1 MMSKFMKTLCKIAIP
16 VTLQSMLQ
24 ASFSIVDQIMIG
36 QLGETNISAVGLC
49 GNFSLIF
56 SVVIGAVSTVAGILI
71 AQFIGAEDTKEAWC
85 GFDVSLICGILI
97 SGIFMLASGCFSRQ
111 ILGLYT
117 TDTSIINTGTVY
129 FRIIAFSYIPM
140 AISNILSSW
149 LRCREHATIPFL
161 ASFGAVG
168 VNTGLNYLLIFGKFG
183 FPCMGIR
190 GAAIA
195 TLISQLFN
203 LVVITAG
210 FALCIRKDGD
220 KPVWSL
226 HFSKITIKD
235 YFIMIMPI
243 LISEFLW
250 SLGQNVESAVYGH
263 LGTSNLAA
271 YTLTCPIQG
280 LIVGALI
287 YGYGSFLIQY
297 LTIQGLI
304 VGALSGLSAAAGVMV
319 GKRLGRKEYD
329 EAYTE
334 SKKIMY
340 AGLVG
345 AVVVSAL
352 LITMAGVY
360 TKLYRMDDSVKSLGK
375 ILLIVFALYAPV
387 KVENMILGG
396 GIIRSGGNTKIIMVI
411 DIVGTWCIGIPMCL
425 LAAYVF
431 KWGIVGVYT
440 LLTTEEIFRLVVSL
454 VIFKR
459 RKWMISLS

>member
-1 MMSKFMKTLCKIAIP
+1 MSEFMKSLCKIAIP

-71 AQFIGAEDTKEAWC
+71 AQFIGAEDIKEAWSS
-85 GFDVSLICGILI
+85 FDLSLICGIII
-97 SGIFMLASGCFSRQ
+97 STLFLLAAGVLPLH
-111 ILGLYT
+111 ILKLYT
-117 TDTSIINTGTVY
+117 KDMSIINTGAVY
-129 FRIIAFSYIPM
+129 FRIVAFSYIPM
-140 AISNILSSW
+140 AVSNILSAW

-161 ASFGAVG
+161 ASFGAVA
-168 VNTGLNYLLIFGKFG
+168 VNTGLNYLLIFGKSG
-183 FPCMGIR
+183 LPCMGIK

-203 LVVITAG
+203 LIFIVIG
-210 FALCIRKDGD
+210 FIYSIRNDGD
-220 KPVWSL
+220 KPVLSL
-226 HFSKITIKD
+226 HFKKLTIRD
-235 YFIMIMPI
+235 YLIMIMPI
-243 LISEFLW
+243 LVSEFLW

-263 LGTSNLAA
+263 LGISNLAA

-280 LIVGALI
+280 LIVGAL
-287 YGYGSFLIQY
+287 
-297 LTIQGLI
+297 
-304 VGALSGLSAAAGVMV
+304 SGLSAAAGIMI
-319 GKRLGRKEYD
+319 GKRLGGKEYD
-329 EAYTE
+329 EAYEE

-340 AGLVG
+340 AGLIG
-345 AVVVSAL
+345 SLVVSAL
-352 LITMAGVY
+352 LILLAGEY
-360 TKLYRMDDSVKSLGK
+360 TGLYRVDYSVKELGK
-375 ILLIVFALYAPV
+375 ILLIIFALYAPV

-411 DIVGTWCIGIPMCL
+411 DIVGTWCIGIPLCL
-425 LAAYVF
+425 LAAYIF

-454 VIFKR
+454 IIFKR

>member
-1 MMSKFMKTLCKIAIP
+1 MSKFMKSLCKIAIP

-36 QLGETNISAVGLC
+36 QLGETNIAAVGLC

-85 GFDVSLICGILI
+85 SFDVSLICGMVI
-97 SGIFMLASGCFSRQ
+97 SALFLLAAGVFPLQ

-117 TDTSIINTGTVY
+117 KDMSIINSGAVY
-129 FRIIAFSYIPM
+129 FRIVAVSYIPM
-140 AISNILSSW
+140 AVSNIFSAW

-161 ASFGAVG
+161 ASFGAVA
-168 VNTGLNYLLIFGKFG
+168 VNTGLNYLLIFGKSG
-183 FPCMGIR
+183 LPCMGIK

-203 LVVITAG
+203 LIIIVIGFVVCT
-210 FALCIRKDGD
+210 RKDGD
-220 KPVWSL
+220 QPVLSL
-226 HFSKITIKD
+226 HFRKITIRD
-235 YFIMIMPI
+235 YLIMIMPI
-243 LISEFLW
+243 LVSEFLW

-280 LIVGALI
+280 LIVGAL
-287 YGYGSFLIQY
+287 
-297 LTIQGLI
+297 
-304 VGALSGLSAAAGVMV
+304 SGLSAAAGVMV

-329 EAYTE
+329 AAYTE

-340 AGLVG
+340 AGLG
-345 AVVVSAL
+345 AVAVSAL
-352 LITMAGVY
+352 LIVLAGVY
-360 TKLYRMDDSVKSLGK
+360 TGLYRVDDSVKALGK

-396 GIIRSGGNTKIIMVI
+396 GIIRSGGNTKIIMMI
-411 DIVGTWCIGIPMCL
+411 DIIGTWCIGIPLCL

-431 KWGIVGVYT
+431 EWGIVGVYT

-459 RKWMISLS
+459 RKWMISLA

>member
-1 MMSKFMKTLCKIAIP
+1 MSNFMKSLCKIAVP

-36 QLGETNISAVGLC
+36 QLGETNISAVGL
-49 GNFSLIF
+49 GSNFSLIF
-56 SVVIGAVSTVAGILI
+56 SVVIGAVGAVAGILI
-71 AQFIGAEDTKEAWC
+71 AQFMGAEDKKEAWC
-85 GFDVSLICGILI
+85 SFDVSLICGIMI
-97 SGIFMLASGCFSRQ
+97 SALFLLAAGAFPLQ

-117 TDTSIINTGTVY
+117 EDMSIINTGAVY
-129 FRIIAFSYIPM
+129 FRIVAFSYIPM
-140 AISNILSSW
+140 AVSNILSAW

-161 ASFGAVG
+161 ASFGAVA

-183 FPCMGIR
+183 FPRMEIK

-203 LVVITAG
+203 LVFIVIG
-210 FALCIRKDGD
+210 FVVCNRRDGD
-220 KPVWSL
+220 KPVLSL
-226 HFSKITIKD
+226 RFKKITIRD
-235 YFIMIMPI
+235 YLVMIMPI
-243 LISEFLW
+243 MVSEFLW

-271 YTLTCPIQG
+271 YTLTGP
-280 LIVGALI
+280 
-287 YGYGSFLIQY
+287 
-297 LTIQGLI
+297 IQGLI
-304 VGALSGLSAAAGVMV
+304 VGALSGLSAAAGVMI

-329 EAYTE
+329 EAYAE

-340 AGLVG
+340 AGLAG
-345 AVVVSAL
+345 SVVVASL
-352 LITMAGVY
+352 LILLAGVY
-360 TKLYRMDDSVKSLGK
+360 TGLYRVDNSVKELGQ

-387 KVENMILGG
+387 KVENMILSG

-411 DIVGTWCIGIPMCL
+411 DIVGTWCIGIPLCL

-431 KWGIVGVYT
+431 RWGIVGVYA
-440 LLTTEEIFRLVVSL
+440 LLTTEEIFRLAVAL
-454 VIFKR
+454 VIFRK

>member
-1 MMSKFMKTLCKIAIP
+1 MSEFMKSLCKIAIP

-71 AQFIGAEDTKEAWC
+71 AQFIGAEDIKEAWSS
-85 GFDVSLICGILI
+85 FDLSLICGIII
-97 SGIFMLASGCFSRQ
+97 SALFLLAAGILPLQ

-117 TDTSIINTGTVY
+117 KDMSIINTGAVY
-129 FRIIAFSYIPM
+129 FRIVAFSYIPM
-140 AISNILSSW
+140 AVSNILSAW

-161 ASFGAVG
+161 ASFGAVA
-168 VNTGLNYLLIFGKFG
+168 VNTELNYLLIFGKSG
-183 FPCMGIR
+183 LPCMGIK

-203 LVVITAG
+203 LIFIVIG
-210 FALCIRKDGD
+210 FISSIRNDGD
-220 KPVWSL
+220 KPVLSL
-226 HFSKITIKD
+226 HFKKLTIRD
-235 YFIMIMPI
+235 YLIMIMPI
-243 LISEFLW
+243 LVSEFLW

-263 LGTSNLAA
+263 LGISNLAA

-280 LIVGALI
+280 LIVGAL
-287 YGYGSFLIQY
+287 
-297 LTIQGLI
+297 
-304 VGALSGLSAAAGVMV
+304 SGLSAAAGVMI
-319 GKRLGRKEYD
+319 GKRLGGKEYD
-329 EAYTE
+329 EAYEE

-340 AGLVG
+340 AGLIG
-345 AVVVSAL
+345 SLVVSAL
-352 LITMAGVY
+352 LILLAGEY
-360 TKLYRMDDSVKSLGK
+360 TRLYRVNHSVKELGK
-375 ILLIVFALYAPV
+375 ILLIIFALYAPV

-396 GIIRSGGNTKIIMVI
+396 GIIRSGGNTKIIMEI
-411 DIVGTWCIGIPMCL
+411 DIVGTWCIGIPLCL
-425 LAAYVF
+425 LAAYIF
-431 KWGIVGVYT
+431 KCDIVGVYT

-454 VIFKR
+454 IIFKR

>member
-1 MMSKFMKTLCKIAIP
+1 MSKFMKSLCKIAVP

-36 QLGETNISAVGLC
+36 QLGETNISAVGL
-49 GNFSLIF
+49 GSNFSLIF
-56 SVVIGAVSTVAGILI
+56 SVVIGAVGAVAGILI
-71 AQFIGAEDTKEAWC
+71 AQFMGAEDKKEAWC
-85 GFDVSLICGILI
+85 SFDVSLICGIMI
-97 SGIFMLASGCFSRQ
+97 SALFLLAAGAFPLQ

-117 TDTSIINTGTVY
+117 EDMNIINTGAVY
-129 FRIIAFSYIPM
+129 FRIVAFSYIPM
-140 AISNILSSW
+140 AVSNILSAW

-161 ASFGAVG
+161 ASFGAVA

-183 FPCMGIR
+183 FPRMEIK

-203 LVVITAG
+203 LVFIVIG
-210 FALCIRKDGD
+210 FVVCNRRDGD
-220 KPVWSL
+220 KPVLSL
-226 HFSKITIKD
+226 RFKKITIRD
-235 YFIMIMPI
+235 YLVMIMPI
-243 LISEFLW
+243 LVSEFLW

-271 YTLTCPIQG
+271 YTLTGP
-280 LIVGALI
+280 
-287 YGYGSFLIQY
+287 
-297 LTIQGLI
+297 IQGLI

-329 EAYTE
+329 EAYAE

-340 AGLVG
+340 AGLAG
-345 AVVVSAL
+345 SVVVASL
-352 LITMAGVY
+352 LILLAGVY
-360 TKLYRMDDSVKSLGK
+360 TGLYRVDNSVKELGQ

-387 KVENMILGG
+387 KVENMILSG

-411 DIVGTWCIGIPMCL
+411 DIVGTWCIGIPLCL

-431 KWGIVGVYT
+431 RWGIVGVYA
-440 LLTTEEIFRLVVSL
+440 LLTTEEIFRLAVAL
-454 VIFKR
+454 VIFRK

>member
-1 MMSKFMKTLCKIAIP
+1 MSKFMKSLCKIAVP

-36 QLGETNISAVGLC
+36 QLGETNISAVGL
-49 GNFSLIF
+49 GSNFSLIF
-56 SVVIGAVSTVAGILI
+56 SVVIGAVGAVAGILI
-71 AQFIGAEDTKEAWC
+71 AQFMGAEDKKEAWC
-85 GFDVSLICGILI
+85 SFDVSLICGIMI
-97 SGIFMLASGCFSRQ
+97 SALFFLAAGAFPLQ

-117 TDTSIINTGTVY
+117 EDMSIINTGAVY
-129 FRIIAFSYIPM
+129 FRIVAFSYIPM
-140 AISNILSSW
+140 AVSNILSAW

-161 ASFGAVG
+161 ASFGAVA

-183 FPCMGIR
+183 FPRMEIK

-203 LVVITAG
+203 LVFIVIG
-210 FALCIRKDGD
+210 FVVCNRRDGD
-220 KPVWSL
+220 KPVLSL
-226 HFSKITIKD
+226 RFKKITIRD
-235 YFIMIMPI
+235 YLVMIMPI
-243 LISEFLW
+243 LVSEFLW

-271 YTLTCPIQG
+271 YTLTGP
-280 LIVGALI
+280 
-287 YGYGSFLIQY
+287 
-297 LTIQGLI
+297 IQGLI

-329 EAYTE
+329 EAYAE

-340 AGLVG
+340 AGLAG
-345 AVVVSAL
+345 SVVVASL
-352 LITMAGVY
+352 LILLAGVY
-360 TKLYRMDDSVKSLGK
+360 TGLYRVDNSVKELGR

-387 KVENMILGG
+387 KVENMILSG

-411 DIVGTWCIGIPMCL
+411 DIVGTWCIGIPLCL

-431 KWGIVGVYT
+431 RWGIVGVYA
-440 LLTTEEIFRLVVSL
+440 LLTTEEIFRLAVAL
-454 VIFKR
+454 VIFRK

>member
-1 MMSKFMKTLCKIAIP
+1 MSKFIRELGKIAVP

-36 QLGETNISAVGLC
+36 QLGAVSIAAVGLG
-49 GNFSLIF
+49 GNYSMIF
-56 SVVIGAVSTVAGILI
+56 NVVSGSVGTVAGILI
-71 AQFIGAEDTKEAWC
+71 AQFLGAGDKKEAWSSLTLSTVISLC
-85 GFDVSLICGILI
+85 LAGVFLGVSLG
-97 SGIFMLASGCFSRQ
+97 ATAQ

-117 TDTSIINTGTVY
+117 RDVSIVNTGAVY
-129 FRIIAFSYIPM
+129 FRIVAFSYIPM
-140 AISNILSSW
+140 AAGNILSSW
-149 LRCREHATIPFL
+149 LRCREHATIPFW
-161 ASFGAVG
+161 AGFGAVA

-183 FPCMGIR
+183 LPCMGIK

-203 LVVITAG
+203 LAFIAVG
-210 FALCIRKDGD
+210 FALCIRKDED

-226 HFSKITIKD
+226 RFSKITIKD
-235 YFIMIMPI
+235 YLIMIMPI
-243 LISEFLW
+243 LVSEFLW

-263 LGTSNLAA
+263 LGMANLAA
-271 YTLTCPIQG
+271 YTLTCP
-280 LIVGALI
+280 
-287 YGYGSFLIQY
+287 
-297 LTIQGLI
+297 IQGLI

-340 AGLVG
+340 AGLAG
-345 AVVVSAL
+345 AVAVSTL
-352 LITMAGVY
+352 LILLAGVY
-360 TKLYRMDDSVKSLGK
+360 TGLYRVDDSVKVFGK

-411 DIVGTWCIGIPMCL
+411 DIVGTWCIGIPLCL

-459 RKWMISLS
+459 RKWMISLSN

>member
-1 MMSKFMKTLCKIAIP
+1 MSEFMKSLCKIAIP

-71 AQFIGAEDTKEAWC
+71 AQFIGAEDIKEAWSS
-85 GFDVSLICGILI
+85 FDLSLICGIII
-97 SGIFMLASGCFSRQ
+97 SALFLLAAGILPLQ

-117 TDTSIINTGTVY
+117 KDMSIINTGAVY
-129 FRIIAFSYIPM
+129 FRIVAFSYIPM
-140 AISNILSSW
+140 AVSNILSAW

-161 ASFGAVG
+161 ASFGAVA
-168 VNTGLNYLLIFGKFG
+168 VNTGLNYLLIFGKSG
-183 FPCMGIR
+183 LPCMGIK

-203 LVVITAG
+203 LIFIVIG
-210 FALCIRKDGD
+210 FISSIRKDGE
-220 KPVWSL
+220 KPVLSL
-226 HFSKITIKD
+226 HFKKLTIRD
-235 YFIMIMPI
+235 YLIMIMPI
-243 LISEFLW
+243 LVSEFLW

-263 LGTSNLAA
+263 LGISNLAA

-280 LIVGALI
+280 LIVGAL
-287 YGYGSFLIQY
+287 
-297 LTIQGLI
+297 
-304 VGALSGLSAAAGVMV
+304 SGLSAAAGVMI
-319 GKRLGRKEYD
+319 GKRLGGKEYD
-329 EAYTE
+329 EAYEE

-340 AGLVG
+340 AGLIG
-345 AVVVSAL
+345 SLVVSAL
-352 LITMAGVY
+352 LILLAGEY
-360 TKLYRMDDSVKSLGK
+360 TGLYRVDHSVKELGK
-375 ILLIVFALYAPV
+375 ILLIIFALYAPV

-396 GIIRSGGNTKIIMVI
+396 GIIRSGGNTKIIMAI
-411 DIVGTWCIGIPMCL
+411 DIVGTWCIGIPLCL
-425 LAAYVF
+425 LAAYIF

-454 VIFKR
+454 IIFKR

>member
-1 MMSKFMKTLCKIAIP
+1 MSKFMKSLCKIAIP

-56 SVVIGAVSTVAGILI
+56 SVVIGAVGTVAGILI
-71 AQFIGAEDTKEAWC
+71 SQFIGAEDTKEAWC
-85 GFDVSLICGILI
+85 SFDVSIVCGIII
-97 SGIFMLASGCFSRQ
+97 SAMFLLAAGGFSTQ

-117 TDTSIINTGTVY
+117 KDIGIINAGAVY
-129 FRIIAFSYIPM
+129 FKIVAFSYIPM
-140 AISNILSSW
+140 AVSNILSSW
-149 LRCREHATIPFL
+149 MRCKEHAAIPFL
-161 ASFGAVG
+161 ASFGAVA

-183 FPCMGIR
+183 FPCMGIK

-203 LVVITAG
+203 LAFIIVG
-210 FALCIRKDGD
+210 FILSIRKDGD
-220 KPVWSL
+220 KPVLSL
-226 HFSKITIKD
+226 HFKKITIKD
-235 YFIMIMPI
+235 YLIMIMPI

-271 YTLTCPIQG
+271 YTLTGP
-280 LIVGALI
+280 
-287 YGYGSFLIQY
+287 
-297 LTIQGLI
+297 IQGLI
-304 VGALSGLSAAAGVMV
+304 VGALSGLSAAAGVIV
-319 GKRLGRKEYD
+319 GKRLGKKEYD
-329 EAYTE
+329 DAYIE

-340 AGLVG
+340 AGLAG
-345 AVVVSAL
+345 AIAVSSL
-352 LITMAGVY
+352 LILFAGVY
-360 TKLYRMDDSVKSLGK
+360 TDFYRVDYSVKELGK
-375 ILLIVFALYAPV
+375 ILLVIFALYAPV

-411 DIVGTWCIGIPMCL
+411 DIVGTWCIGIPLCL

-431 KWGIVGVYT
+431 NWGIIGVYT

-454 VIFKR
+454 IIFKR
-459 RKWMISLS
+459 RTWMISLS

>member
-1 MMSKFMKTLCKIAIP
+1 MKSLCKIAVP

-36 QLGETNISAVGLC
+36 QLGETNISAVGL
-49 GNFSLIF
+49 GSNFSLIF
-56 SVVIGAVSTVAGILI
+56 SVVIGAVGAVAGILI
-71 AQFIGAEDTKEAWC
+71 AQFMGAEDKKEAWC
-85 GFDVSLICGILI
+85 SFDVSLICGIMI
-97 SGIFMLASGCFSRQ
+97 SALFLLAAGAFPLQ

-117 TDTSIINTGTVY
+117 EDMSIINTGAVY
-129 FRIIAFSYIPM
+129 FRIVAFSYIPM
-140 AISNILSSW
+140 AVSNILSAW

-161 ASFGAVG
+161 ASFGAVA

-183 FPCMGIR
+183 FPRMEIK

-203 LVVITAG
+203 LVFIVIG
-210 FALCIRKDGD
+210 FVVCNRRDGD
-220 KPVWSL
+220 KPVLSL
-226 HFSKITIKD
+226 RFKKITIRD
-235 YFIMIMPI
+235 YLVMIMPI
-243 LISEFLW
+243 LVSEFLW

-271 YTLTCPIQG
+271 YTLTGP
-280 LIVGALI
+280 
-287 YGYGSFLIQY
+287 
-297 LTIQGLI
+297 IQGLI
-304 VGALSGLSAAAGVMV
+304 VGALSGLSAAAGVMI

-329 EAYTE
+329 EAYAE

-340 AGLVG
+340 AGLAG
-345 AVVVSAL
+345 SVVVASL
-352 LITMAGVY
+352 LILLAGVY
-360 TKLYRMDDSVKSLGK
+360 TGLYRVDNSVKELGK

-387 KVENMILGG
+387 KVENMILSG

-411 DIVGTWCIGIPMCL
+411 DIVGTWCIGIPLCL

-431 KWGIVGVYT
+431 RWGIVGVYA
-440 LLTTEEIFRLVVSL
+440 LLTTEEIFRLAVAL
-454 VIFKR
+454 VIFRK

>member
-1 MMSKFMKTLCKIAIP
+1 MSKFMKSLCKIAIP

-36 QLGETNISAVGLC
+36 QLGETNISAVGL
-49 GNFSLIF
+49 GSNFSLIF
-56 SVVIGAVSTVAGILI
+56 SVVIGAVGAVAGILI
-71 AQFIGAEDTKEAWC
+71 AQFMGAEDKKEAWC
-85 GFDVSLICGILI
+85 SFDVSLICGIMI
-97 SGIFMLASGCFSRQ
+97 SALFLLAAGAFPLQ

-117 TDTSIINTGTVY
+117 EDMSIINTGAVY
-129 FRIIAFSYIPM
+129 FRIVAFSYIPM
-140 AISNILSSW
+140 AVSNILSAW

-161 ASFGAVG
+161 ASFGAVA

-183 FPCMGIR
+183 FPRMEIK

-203 LVVITAG
+203 LVFIVIG
-210 FALCIRKDGD
+210 FVVCNRRDGD
-220 KPVWSL
+220 KPVLSL
-226 HFSKITIKD
+226 RFKKITIRD
-235 YFIMIMPI
+235 YLVMIMPI
-243 LISEFLW
+243 LVSEFLW

-271 YTLTCPIQG
+271 YTLTGP
-280 LIVGALI
+280 
-287 YGYGSFLIQY
+287 
-297 LTIQGLI
+297 IQGLI

-329 EAYTE
+329 EAYAE

-340 AGLVG
+340 AGLAGSVEV
-345 AVVVSAL
+345 ASL
-352 LITMAGVY
+352 LILLAGVY
-360 TKLYRMDDSVKSLGK
+360 TGLYRVDNSVKELGK

-387 KVENMILGG
+387 KVENMILSG

-411 DIVGTWCIGIPMCL
+411 DIIGTWCIGIPLCL

-431 KWGIVGVYT
+431 RWGIVGVYA
-440 LLTTEEIFRLVVSL
+440 LLTTEEIFRLAVAL
-454 VIFKR
+454 VIFRK

>member
-1 MMSKFMKTLCKIAIP
+1 MSKFMKSLCKIAIP

-36 QLGETNISAVGLC
+36 QLGETNISVVGLC

-71 AQFIGAEDTKEAWC
+71 SQFIGAEDTKEAWC
-85 GFDVSLICGILI
+85 SFDVNIVCGIII
-97 SGIFMLASGCFSRQ
+97 SAMFLLAAGGFSTQ

-117 TDTSIINTGTVY
+117 KDISIINAGAVY
-129 FRIIAFSYIPM
+129 FKIVAFSYIPM

-149 LRCREHATIPFL
+149 MRCKEHAAIPFL
-161 ASFGAVG
+161 ASFGAVA

-183 FPCMGIR
+183 FPCMGIK

-203 LVVITAG
+203 LAFIIVG
-210 FALCIRKDGD
+210 FILSIRKDGD
-220 KPVWSL
+220 KPVLSL
-226 HFSKITIKD
+226 HFKKITIKD
-235 YFIMIMPI
+235 YLIMIMPI

-271 YTLTCPIQG
+271 YTLTGP
-280 LIVGALI
+280 
-287 YGYGSFLIQY
+287 
-297 LTIQGLI
+297 IQGLI
-304 VGALSGLSAAAGVMV
+304 VGALSGLSAAAGVIV
-319 GKRLGRKEYD
+319 GKRLGKKEYD
-329 EAYTE
+329 DAYIE

-340 AGLVG
+340 AGLAG
-345 AVVVSAL
+345 AIAVSSL
-352 LITMAGVY
+352 LIIFAGVY
-360 TKLYRMDDSVKSLGK
+360 TSFYRVDYSVKELGK
-375 ILLIVFALYAPV
+375 ILLVIFALYAPV

-411 DIVGTWCIGIPMCL
+411 DIVGTWCIGIPLCL

-431 KWGIVGVYT
+431 NWGIVGVYT

-454 VIFKR
+454 IIFKK

>member
-1 MMSKFMKTLCKIAIP
+1 MSEFMKSLCKIAIP

-71 AQFIGAEDTKEAWC
+71 AQFIGAEDIKEAWSS
-85 GFDVSLICGILI
+85 FDLSLICGIII
-97 SGIFMLASGCFSRQ
+97 STLFLLAAGVLPLH
-111 ILGLYT
+111 ILKLYT
-117 TDTSIINTGTVY
+117 KDMSIINTGAVY
-129 FRIIAFSYIPM
+129 FRIVAFSYIPM
-140 AISNILSSW
+140 AVSNILSAW

-161 ASFGAVG
+161 ASFGAVA
-168 VNTGLNYLLIFGKFG
+168 VNTGLNYLLIFGKSG
-183 FPCMGIR
+183 LPCMGIK

-203 LVVITAG
+203 LIFIVIG
-210 FALCIRKDGD
+210 FIYSIRKDGD
-220 KPVWSL
+220 KPVLSL
-226 HFSKITIKD
+226 HFKKLTIRD
-235 YFIMIMPI
+235 YLIMIMPI
-243 LISEFLW
+243 LVSEFLW

-263 LGTSNLAA
+263 LGISNLAA

-280 LIVGALI
+280 LIVGAL
-287 YGYGSFLIQY
+287 
-297 LTIQGLI
+297 
-304 VGALSGLSAAAGVMV
+304 SGLSAAAGVMI
-319 GKRLGRKEYD
+319 GKRLGGKEYD
-329 EAYTE
+329 EAYEE

-340 AGLVG
+340 TGLIG
-345 AVVVSAL
+345 SLVVSAL
-352 LITMAGVY
+352 LILLAGEY
-360 TKLYRMDDSVKSLGK
+360 TGLYRVDYSVKELGK
-375 ILLIVFALYAPV
+375 ILLIIFALYAPV

-411 DIVGTWCIGIPMCL
+411 DIVGTWCIGIPLCL
-425 LAAYVF
+425 LAAYIF

-454 VIFKR
+454 IIFKR
-459 RKWMISLS
+459 HKWMISLS

>member
-1 MMSKFMKTLCKIAIP
+1 MSKFMKSLCKIAIP

-71 AQFIGAEDTKEAWC
+71 AQFIGAEDTKEAWRS
-85 GFDVSLICGILI
+85 FDVSLICGIVI
-97 SGIFMLASGCFSRQ
+97 SALFLFTAGVFPSK

-117 TDTSIINTGTVY
+117 GDMGIINTGAIY
-129 FRIIAFSYIPM
+129 FRIVAFSYIPM
-140 AISNILSSW
+140 AVSNILSSW

-161 ASFGAVG
+161 ASFGAVV

-183 FPCMGIR
+183 FPCIGIK

-203 LVVITAG
+203 LV
-210 FALCIRKDGD
+210 CIRKDGD
-220 KPVWSL
+220 KPVLSL

-235 YFIMIMPI
+235 YLIMIMPI
-243 LISEFLW
+243 LVSEFLW
-250 SLGQNVESAVYGH
+250 SFGQNVESAVYGQ

-280 LIVGALI
+280 LIVGAL
-287 YGYGSFLIQY
+287 
-297 LTIQGLI
+297 
-304 VGALSGLSAAAGVMV
+304 SGLSAAAGVLI

-340 AGLVG
+340 AGLFG
-345 AVVVSAL
+345 AAVLSAL
-352 LITMAGVY
+352 LILLTGIY
-360 TKLYRMDDSVKSLGK
+360 TGLYRVDDSVKELGK

-396 GIIRSGGNTKIIMVI
+396 GIIRSGGNTKIIMII
-411 DIVGTWCIGIPMCL
+411 DIVGTWCIGIPLCL
-425 LAAYVF
+425 VAAYVF
-431 KWGIVGVYT
+431 NWGIVGVYT
-440 LLTTEEIFRLVVSL
+440 LLTTEELFRLAISL
-454 VIFKR
+454 IIFKS
-459 RKWMISLS
+459 RKWIISLC

>member
-1 MMSKFMKTLCKIAIP
+1 MSEFMKSLCKIAIP

-71 AQFIGAEDTKEAWC
+71 AQFIGAENIKEAWSS
-85 GFDVSLICGILI
+85 FDLSLICGIII
-97 SGIFMLASGCFSRQ
+97 SALFLLAAGILPLQ

-117 TDTSIINTGTVY
+117 KDMSIINTGAVY
-129 FRIIAFSYIPM
+129 FRIVAFSYIPM
-140 AISNILSSW
+140 AVSNILSAW
-149 LRCREHATIPFL
+149 LRCREHAAIPFL
-161 ASFGAVG
+161 ASFGAVA
-168 VNTGLNYLLIFGKFG
+168 VNTGLNYLLIFGKSG
-183 FPCMGIR
+183 LPCMGIK

-203 LVVITAG
+203 LIFIVIG
-210 FALCIRKDGD
+210 FISSIRKDGD
-220 KPVWSL
+220 KPVLSL
-226 HFSKITIKD
+226 HFKKLTIRD
-235 YFIMIMPI
+235 YLIMIMPI
-243 LISEFLW
+243 LVSEFLW

-263 LGTSNLAA
+263 LGISNLAA

-280 LIVGALI
+280 LIVGAL
-287 YGYGSFLIQY
+287 
-297 LTIQGLI
+297 
-304 VGALSGLSAAAGVMV
+304 SGLSAAAGVMI
-319 GKRLGRKEYD
+319 GKRLGGKEYD
-329 EAYTE
+329 EAYEE

-340 AGLVG
+340 AGLIG
-345 AVVVSAL
+345 SLVVSAL
-352 LITMAGVY
+352 LILLAGEY
-360 TKLYRMDDSVKSLGK
+360 TGLYRVDHSVKELGK
-375 ILLIVFALYAPV
+375 ILLIIFALYAPV

-396 GIIRSGGNTKIIMVI
+396 GIIRSGGNTKIIMAI
-411 DIVGTWCIGIPMCL
+411 DIVGTWCIGIPLCL
-425 LAAYVF
+425 LAAYIF

-454 VIFKR
+454 IIFKR

>member
-1 MMSKFMKTLCKIAIP
+1 MSQFIKSLCKIAIP

-36 QLGETNISAVGLC
+36 QLGEINVSAVGLC

-71 AQFIGAEDTKEAWC
+71 AQFIGAGDAKEAWR
-85 GFDVSLICGILI
+85 SLDISMICGIII
-97 SGIFMLASGCFSRQ
+97 SALFLFASGVFSSQ

-117 TDTSIINTGTVY
+117 KDTSIINVGAVY
-129 FRIIAFSYIPM
+129 FRIVAFSYIPM
-140 AISNILSSW
+140 AISIVLSAW
-149 LRCREHATIPFL
+149 LRCREHAVIPFL
-161 ASFGAVG
+161 ASLGAVF
-168 VNTGLNYLLIFGKFG
+168 VNTGLNYVLIFGKLG
-183 FPCMGIR
+183 FPTMGIQ

-203 LVVITAG
+203 LAFIIVGFVI
-210 FALCIRKDGD
+210 CIKKDKD
-220 KPVWSL
+220 NPLLS
-226 HFSKITIKD
+226 FRFEKITGKQ
-235 YFIMIMPI
+235 YFIIIMPI
-243 LISEFLW
+243 LVSQFLW

-271 YTLTCPIQG
+271 YTLTSPIQ
-280 LIVGALI
+280 
-287 YGYGSFLIQY
+287 S
-297 LTIQGLI
+297 LI

-319 GKRLGRKEYD
+319 GKRLGKKEYD
-329 EAYTE
+329 EAYKE

-340 AGLVG
+340 AGLIG
-345 AVVVSAL
+345 AVLVSAL
-352 LITMAGVY
+352 LILLAGVY
-360 TKLYRMDDSVKSLGK
+360 TELYRVEYNVKELGK
-375 ILLIVFALYAPV
+375 ILLIVFALYAPI
-387 KVENMILGG
+387 KVENMILSG
-396 GIIRSGGNTKIIMVI
+396 GIIRSGGNTKIIMII
-411 DIVGTWCIGIPMCL
+411 DIIGTWFIGIPLCL

-454 VIFKR
+454 VIFKK

>member
-1 MMSKFMKTLCKIAIP
+1 MSKFMKSLCKIAVP

-36 QLGETNISAVGLC
+36 QLGETNISAVGL
-49 GNFSLIF
+49 GSNFSLIF
-56 SVVIGAVSTVAGILI
+56 SVVIGAVGAVAGILI
-71 AQFIGAEDTKEAWC
+71 AQFMGAEDKKEAWC
-85 GFDVSLICGILI
+85 SFDVSLICGIMI
-97 SGIFMLASGCFSRQ
+97 SALFLLAAGAFPLQ

-117 TDTSIINTGTVY
+117 EDISIINTGAVY
-129 FRIIAFSYIPM
+129 FRIVAFSYIPM
-140 AISNILSSW
+140 AVSNILSAW

-161 ASFGAVG
+161 ASFGAVA

-183 FPCMGIR
+183 FPRMEIK

-203 LVVITAG
+203 LVFIVIG
-210 FALCIRKDGD
+210 FVVCNRRDGD
-220 KPVWSL
+220 KPVLSL
-226 HFSKITIKD
+226 RFKKITIRD
-235 YFIMIMPI
+235 YLVMIMPI
-243 LISEFLW
+243 LVSEFLW

-271 YTLTCPIQG
+271 YTLTGP
-280 LIVGALI
+280 
-287 YGYGSFLIQY
+287 
-297 LTIQGLI
+297 IQGLI
-304 VGALSGLSAAAGVMV
+304 VGALSGLSAAAGVMI

-329 EAYTE
+329 EAYAE

-340 AGLVG
+340 AGLAG
-345 AVVVSAL
+345 SVVVASL
-352 LITMAGVY
+352 LILLAGVY
-360 TKLYRMDDSVKSLGK
+360 TGLYRVDNSVKELGK

-387 KVENMILGG
+387 KVENMILSG

-411 DIVGTWCIGIPMCL
+411 DIVGTWCIGIPLCL

-431 KWGIVGVYT
+431 RWGIVGVYA
-440 LLTTEEIFRLVVSL
+440 LLTTEEIFRLAVAL
-454 VIFKR
+454 VIFRK

>member
-1 MMSKFMKTLCKIAIP
+1 MSDFMKSLCKIAIP

-71 AQFIGAEDTKEAWC
+71 AQFIGAEDIKEAWSS
-85 GFDVSLICGILI
+85 FDLSLICGIII
-97 SGIFMLASGCFSRQ
+97 STLFLLAAGVLPLH
-111 ILGLYT
+111 ILKLYT
-117 TDTSIINTGTVY
+117 KDMSIINTGAVY
-129 FRIIAFSYIPM
+129 FRIVAFSYIPM
-140 AISNILSSW
+140 AVSNILSAW

-161 ASFGAVG
+161 ASFGAVA
-168 VNTGLNYLLIFGKFG
+168 VNTGLNYLLIFGKSG
-183 FPCMGIR
+183 LPCMGIK

-203 LVVITAG
+203 LIFIVIG
-210 FALCIRKDGD
+210 FIYSIRNDGD
-220 KPVWSL
+220 KPVLSL
-226 HFSKITIKD
+226 HFKKLTIRD
-235 YFIMIMPI
+235 YLIMIMPI
-243 LISEFLW
+243 LVSEFLW

-263 LGTSNLAA
+263 LGISNLAA

-280 LIVGALI
+280 LIVGAL
-287 YGYGSFLIQY
+287 
-297 LTIQGLI
+297 
-304 VGALSGLSAAAGVMV
+304 SGLSAAAGVMI
-319 GKRLGRKEYD
+319 GKRLGGKEYD
-329 EAYTE
+329 EAYEE

-340 AGLVG
+340 AGLIG
-345 AVVVSAL
+345 SLVVSAL
-352 LITMAGVY
+352 LILLAGEY
-360 TKLYRMDDSVKSLGK
+360 TGLYRVDYSVKELGK
-375 ILLIVFALYAPV
+375 ILLIIFALYAPV

-396 GIIRSGGNTKIIMVI
+396 GIIRSGGNTKIIMAI
-411 DIVGTWCIGIPMCL
+411 DIVGTWCIGIPLCL
-425 LAAYVF
+425 LAAYIF

-454 VIFKR
+454 IIFKR